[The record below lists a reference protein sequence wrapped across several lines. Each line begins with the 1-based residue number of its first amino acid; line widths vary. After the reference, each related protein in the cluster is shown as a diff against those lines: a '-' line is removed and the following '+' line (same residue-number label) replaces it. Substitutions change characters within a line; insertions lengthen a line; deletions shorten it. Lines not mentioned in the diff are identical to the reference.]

1 VTLPVLVR
9 VLTGVAVRADDVVP
23 DLEEVDVFVVDIDD
37 DTVLEEVVDAVHT
50 NVRRGVSVH
59 IGERV
64 DSPVDNGDFE
74 SVDVFVDVLDDVAD
88 KVGRI

>member
-1 VTLPVLVR
+1 MLVR
-9 VLTGVAVRADDVVP
+9 VPTGVAVRADDAVP

-37 DTVLEEVVDAVHT
+37 DTVLDDVVDAVHA
-50 NVRRGVSVH
+50 NVGRGVSVH